1 MFFALFWGW
10 LTVIFATILFVRPHV
25 LVELKK
31 LMVEVRPFALI
42 YGILSLIL
50 GLASVILHNIWVLN
64 WHVLITIFN
73 WLALLKGITV
83 LGWPEVSRNTSFEMR
98 MKSTRIS
105 LAVVGILAI
114 WMLIAAYTE
123 N

>member
-83 LGWPEVSRNTSFEMR
+83 LGWPEVSRNTSFEVR